1 MYQDEK
7 APPLPMDEPEEDAP
21 ARGVRRRGVDF
32 LYPVVFLLVLIAA
45 WEAAVVWL
53 RVQPIVLPPPSAVVR
68 SLLDDWS
75 YLLWHAWITG
85 AEVVLGFMASALLG
99 VPAGILV
106 VWSKTIERT
115 LMPIFVTSQ
124 TVPKIAIAPLFV
136 IWFGIGLFP
145 KVLVSLL
152 IAFFPIVI
160 STSVGLKAIDQDM
173 LDLIRSMNASKWQVF
188 QKVRIPNSLPFI
200 FSGLKIATAFATVGA
215 VVGEFVG
222 ADKGLGYVLIVS
234 NSMLETP
241 RLFATL
247 IPLSLIGV
255 LLYAAVVKLEKMLIP
270 WDVAVRGEERMG
282 SL

>member
-1 MYQDEK
+1 MYQDEE
-7 APPLPMDEPEEDAP
+7 AAPLPMEDLETDAP
-21 ARGVRRRGVDF
+21 AQGPGRRGLDL
-32 LYPVVFLLVLIAA
+32 LYPIAFIVLIIAA
-45 WEAAVVWL
+45 WEAAVVWF
-53 RVQPIVLPPPSAVVR
+53 RVQPIILPPPSAVVR
-68 SLLDDWS
+68 ALSDDWW
-75 YLLWHAWITG
+75 YLLWHTWITG
-85 AEVVLGFMASALLG
+85 AEVVLGFLASALLG
-99 VPAGILV
+99 VPAGVLI
-106 VWSKTIERT
+106 VWSKTLERT

-124 TVPKIAIAPLFV
+124 TIPKIAIAPLFV

-145 KVLVSLL
+145 KVLVSLM

-160 STSVGLKAIDQDM
+160 STSVGLKAVDKDM
-173 LDLIRSMNASKWQVF
+173 IDLIQSMNASKWQVF

-247 IPLSLIGV
+247 VPLSLIGIV
-255 LLYAAVVKLEKMLIP
+255 LYAAVVKLEKVLIP
-270 WDVAVRGEERMG
+270 WDVAVRGEERMM
-282 SL
+282 SM